1 MANRKMLRHGVP
13 AFYRDNRTKKA
24 RRYVRHFRAL
34 QAEFTLSSPL
44 ALTYAAAVADT
55 WVKWEGIRIELEDLE
70 YKRTTGRG
78 RRPNASAI
86 ERLRRRAGLEW
97 KAYEGALGRLASLA
111 GKSDHKPT
119 SGADLV
125 QLHRVATTP

>member
-1 MANRKMLRHGVP
+1 MLRHGVP

-24 RRYVRHFRAL
+24 RRYVRHFRTL

-70 YKRTTGRG
+70 HKRTTGRG